1 MDVLDRHDKKG
12 MYIIMYNARI
22 HHSDFVKE
30 AILNRGYKPLF
41 MPPYSP
47 FLNPIEECRSKIKKH
62 INRNPLGK
70 DDQLTPRIAAA
81 CNTVTVDDCLGWIR
95 HSESFWER
103 CLQRELGL
111 RSS

>member
-1 MDVLDRHDKKG
+1 MD
-12 MYIIMYNARI
+12 NARI

-30 AILNRGYKPLF
+30 AILKRGYKPLF
-41 MPPYSP
+41 MQPYSL
-47 FLNPIEECRSKIKKH
+47 FLNPIEECWSKIKKH
-62 INRNPLGK
+62 IKRNPLAK

-81 CNTVTVDDCLGWIR
+81 CNTVTVDDCGWIR

-111 RSS
+111 R